1 MKFLKTLLLSSL
13 LMSSQV
19 YADCTVSVNDLFFGD
34 IMIGAEPEFTTSG
47 YIDITCLP
55 EDLGKNMT
63 LSIDKNYIASFDNS
77 IFLPINF
84 KINNVDVPVNWDYP
98 ISITDLNIQIP
109 ITSTLNKNNLPNGVS
124 PGMYSS
130 VIVISLKDNL

>member
-13 LMSSQV
+13 LISSQV

-55 EDLGKNMT
+55 EDLGKNVT

-77 IFLPINF
+77 IFLPVKF
-84 KINNVDVPVNWDYP
+84 AINNLEVPVNWEYP
-98 ISITDLNIQIP
+98 ISITNLNTQIP
-109 ITSTLNKNNLPNGVS
+109 ITAKLSKNTLPSGVS

-130 VIVISLKDNL
+130 VIFLTMKDNL